1 MATTTYEE
9 EKKRQMP
16 VYENAAPVGTYY
28 GETGNPQSD
37 AYQVIR
43 QRYAEVAD
51 PQRQAEQDARIQRG
65 RQFWTGAN
73 LFANVIANAI
83 NAHGTANDA
92 PNMTYNDA
100 ATQKMYGVWQDA
112 DTRLK
117 ADRDRAAQRLDALD
131 MQDAQMRAA
140 GAEKRAAE
148 AQRAADMNFK
158 IATDNYNFERNQE
171 AQKAA
176 KEEER
181 AYQDKVRAEN
191 QAFQREGW
199 DRADR
204 RARMSARGGGRSGSS
219 SSSNGGISV
228 SVGSVD
234 IPAKDKNEAVKI
246 RKDIANK
253 IVEAKNKQIQ
263 EENKKRK
270 VTEQIP
276 LLEKPK
282 NDKEAEQ
289 IIYQNDDIYDTDEA
303 LRNDINAAYG
313 IEDPY
318 AEEEEAAPQPKYQ
331 MPTYTPSWMAPAQQT
346 SQATAQTATQPAT
359 QGVQGRNPYF
369 EQFGGY
375 SVQPENMVSQPIER
389 KYPGSTEGNERAFK
403 TDRTSKSKI
412 PPYMRKQYMK

>member
-1 MATTTYEE
+1 MATTYEE
-9 EKKRQMP
+9 EKKKRPELIQRQT
-16 VYENAAPVGTYY
+16 YAPPTN
-28 GETGNPQSD
+28 TATQQAQADID
-37 AYQVIR
+37 AFYNEAR
-43 QRYAEVAD
+43 QRFAAAAD
-51 PQRQAEQDARIQRG
+51 PVRQAEEDARIQRG

-112 DTRLK
+112 DRQL
-117 ADRDRAAQRLDALD
+117 
-131 MQDAQMRAA
+131 
-140 GAEKRAAE
+140 
-148 AQRAADMNFK
+148 
-158 IATDNYNFERNQE
+158 
-171 AQKAA
+171 
-176 KEEER
+176 
-181 AYQDKVRAEN
+181 
-191 QAFQREGW
+191 
-199 DRADR
+199 RADR
-204 RARMSARGGGRSGSS
+204 KEAQQRYDAMGMQQNQLRLEAAKAKDAAEQKAYDINFNNANADIADQNKLAQGDFDYERKKADDEAARQQAKQDKIDFYEYQRRHPMPSRSGGGGRSSRGSSS

-318 AEEEEAAPQPKYQ
+318 AEEQKE
-331 MPTYTPSWMAPAQQT
+331 
-346 SQATAQTATQPAT
+346 
-359 QGVQGRNPYF
+359 PYF
-369 EQFGGY
+369 DQFGGY
-375 SVQPENMVSQPIER
+375 SVKPEDGYSMPMQER
-389 KYPGSTEGNERAFK
+389 RYVGSPYENPKAFPGNRTTQKTQRPHTLSEGEKELIKRGGK
-403 TDRTSKSKI
+403 KPKI
-412 PPYMRKQYMK
+412 SY